1 MKINCLRVVPL
12 LGLAVL
18 SGCTTYKQQSKKM
31 MEAWQAGDSAVAVL
45 EVTAKADAS
54 AGSKDEI
61 LWRLEQGTVLSAA
74 GDVSGGLR
82 AFDQAEELVNRY
94 EESARVHV
102 ASEAVA
108 LLSNQAHLPYRGRAY
123 DKVMMNTYKAL
134 NYLLLSESE
143 KARIELNR
151 ALQRQRDAVAEN
163 QKQLEQATAS
173 AEQSRQGAL
182 RQADGTASPAYDVNR
197 AQQDAAF
204 SSAVNQQVSAVD
216 QRLLPYADYVN
227 PFSVFVD
234 GLFFSHMGLDQSDM
248 ERALKSF
255 ERVKGMSP
263 GSYIS
268 ADVAMAEAMANG
280 AAAEPVTYIIYSA
293 GSAPTRS
300 SIRIDIPLFLLTD
313 EISYVG
319 ASFPRLAFH
328 DNYIPGFTARA
339 GNSSVLSGER
349 LCSMDAVISR
359 DFKNEWP
366 VMMTK
371 ALLTTATKAL
381 AGYAAEEAAKK
392 NGNEWAQLA
401 TRIASAGYQAATN
414 IADLRTWSTLPKEIS
429 YIRMPTPAD
438 GRLTVQV
445 GGCARAVTVTPGQ
458 THLVMIRCVNNLSQP
473 IVSQFTLNQEGL

>member
-1 MKINCLRVVPL
+1 MKYLRVISL
-12 LGLAVL
+12 LGVAML
-18 SGCTTYKQQSKKM
+18 SGCTTYKQQSQKM
-31 MEAWQAGDSAVAVL
+31 MAAWQAGDSAVAVV
-45 EVTAKADAS
+45 EVTARADA
-54 AGSKDEI
+54 AQGSKDEI

-74 GDVSGGLR
+74 GDVSGGLL
-82 AFDQAEELVNRY
+82 AFDQAEALVNRY
-94 EESARVHV
+94 EESAKVHV

-163 QKQLEQATAS
+163 QKKIDQAAAS

-182 RQADGTASPAYDVNR
+182 QSADGTASPAYDVSR
-197 AQQDAAF
+197 TQQDAAF
-204 SSAVNQQVSAVD
+204 SSAVNQQLSEVD
-216 QRLLPYADYVN
+216 QRLLSYADYVN

-263 GSYIS
+263 GNYIS
-268 ADVAMAEAMANG
+268 EDYAMAEAMANG

-313 EISYVG
+313 EIAYVG
-319 ASFPRLAFH
+319 ASFPRLKFH
-328 DNYIPGFTARA
+328 DDYIPGFTARA
-339 GNSSVLSGER
+339 GDGSIMTSER
-349 LCSMDAVISR
+349 LCSMDAVVSR

-366 VMMTK
+366 AMMTK
-371 ALLTTATKAL
+371 TLLTTATKAL
-381 AGYAAEEAAKK
+381 VGYAAEEAARK

-401 TRIASAGYQAATN
+401 AKVASAGYQAATN

-438 GRLTVQV
+438 GQLTVQV
-445 GGCARAVTVTPGQ
+445 GGCAMPVTVTPGQ
-458 THLVMIRCVNNLSQP
+458 THFVKIRCVNNLSQP
-473 IVSQFTLNQEGL
+473 IVSQFTLNQEGK